1 MKKISILL
9 VWAFLACKSGPE
21 QLNVDLT
28 FSSGVTQSIQD
39 SIDQFVFLIG
49 EAGGSQKLIFP
60 ATCLGCS
67 SNDATCPSANVCLE
81 SDCGFAAS
89 SATFEPEIDFTQI
102 AQGETLSII
111 ACALDDNSV
120 AVAGGTGTIENRGG
134 EQASISLTT
143 TVTSCNDEL
152 PPVCP

>member
-1 MKKISILL
+1 MKKISILFIL
-9 VWAFLACKSGPE
+9 AFLSCKSGPE

-28 FSSGVTQSIQD
+28 FASSVTQNMQN

-49 EAGGSQKLIFP
+49 EAGVSQRLIFP

-67 SNDATCPSANVCLE
+67 SNDATCPAANVCLE

-102 AQGETLSII
+102 GEGETLSII
-111 ACALDDNSV
+111 ACALDGNSA
-120 AVAGGTGTIENRGG
+120 AVAGGSGTVVNRAG
-134 EQASISLTT
+134 EQASISLTA